1 MGSKNRPPYLCSS
14 SYNLLERRMN
24 DTKTELAV
32 FRPCTNCPECQIFQ
46 VFETTFL
53 IIKRETVSNLEVKN
67 IMNPRTSDTGGMTV
81 LYAFVGMDVI
91 NDSVLDLVSNPTVT

>member
-1 MGSKNRPPYLCSS
+1 
-14 SYNLLERRMN
+14 MN

-32 FRPCTNCPECQIFQ
+32 SRPCTNCPECQIFR

-53 IIKRETVSNLEVKN
+53 IIKRGPVSNLEVKSITN
-67 IMNPRTSDTGGMTV
+67 QWISDTRGMIM

-91 NDSVLDLVSNPTVT
+91 NDSVLDLVSDPTLI